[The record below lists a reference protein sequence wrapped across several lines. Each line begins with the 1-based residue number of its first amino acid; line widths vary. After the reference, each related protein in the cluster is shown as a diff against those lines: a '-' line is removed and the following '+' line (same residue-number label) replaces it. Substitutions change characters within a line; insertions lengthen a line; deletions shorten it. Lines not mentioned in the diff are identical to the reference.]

1 MLVPGVPAVMVP
13 AGRGMKILWHSA
25 APWEPTGYGVQTGI
39 WCRWLRDQGHE
50 VVISAR
56 SGLMYRA
63 ADWDGVPVLPGPP
76 FVGDAVQDDVLPM
89 HIQSAYRPDV
99 VVILYDLWNFSIPP
113 ARFDQV
119 MPAEIPVIFW
129 HPVDCDPLD
138 ARERDWLAL
147 GRLLPLAMSEFG
159 KRVISAGGF
168 GCEYIPHAVDLSV
181 YSPLVDEAKRAE
193 VRAAFQIEPGQFAI
207 GINATSTDA
216 VRKGLFEQMAAFAQ
230 FRRRHKSAVLMIHSL
245 PRFPGG
251 MDILAAAADLG
262 IPTDVLRFAPPY
274 QYLTGQ
280 IPAETMAAWYGACDV
295 LSNCTYGEGFGL
307 AAIEAQACGTP
318 VILSRGSTGEQ
329 LVGPGWL
336 VDTQP
341 WWNGTHVAKWH
352 APQIRSITRAYEQA
366 YLDAK
371 NRRRA
376 AWKFATGYSVPTVGP
391 MWEPVLKEAVE
402 E

>member
-1 MLVPGVPAVMVP
+1 
-13 AGRGMKILWHSA
+13 MKILWHSA

-39 WCRWLRDQGHE
+39 WSRWLRDQGHE
-50 VVISAR
+50 VVISSR
-56 SGLMYRA
+56 SGLMYQA
-63 ADWDGVPVLPGPP
+63 AQFDEIPVLPGPP

-89 HIQSAYRPDV
+89 HMMFAFKPDV

-113 ARFDQV
+113 DRFDQL
-119 MPAEIPVIFW
+119 MPPEVPVIFW

-138 ARERDWLAL
+138 QRERDWLSL

-159 KRVISAGGF
+159 KRVITADGF
-168 GCEYIPHAVDLSV
+168 ACEYIPHAVDLSV
-181 YSPLVDEAKRAE
+181 FAPVVDGEQRQ
-193 VRAAFQIEPGQFAI
+193 QIRDGWGLKPDNFVI
-207 GINATSTDA
+207 GINATTTDA
-216 VRKGLFEQMAAFAQ
+216 VRKGIFEQMAAFAHFQ
-230 FRRRHKSAVLMIHSL
+230 RKHRKAVLMIHSL

-251 MDILAAAADLG
+251 LDALAVAQDLQ
-262 IPTDVLRFAPPY
+262 IPSEAVRFINGPAVY
-274 QYLTGQ
+274 QYLTGL
-280 IPAETMAAWYGACDV
+280 IPGSTMCAWYNACDV

-329 LVGPGWL
+329 LAGPGWL

-341 WWNGTHVAKWH
+341 WWNQTHRAKWH

-366 YLDAK
+366 FLDAK

-391 MWEPVLKEAVE
+391 MWEPVLKEAVGE
-402 E
+402 